1 MLDTTISLQRPVDY
15 YFNITEREDNIL
27 KNYSIEFPK
36 NSYTTIGVEYNNL
49 QLILESINRTS
60 NIKNTNTTCIGEVMQ
75 QRKYCKEINEI
86 KYENHIY
93 KFNTNFIYVIY
104 LCDGIFVAENEY
116 FNIFGYGDT
125 IKEAEN
131 DMASTL
137 EDLWNI
143 YVLENDYNLDD
154 GAKELKQK
162 LQKNIIRKEC

>member
-15 YFNITEREDNIL
+15 YLDITERENRIL
-27 KNYSIEFPK
+27 KNYSIELPEDT
-36 NSYTTIGVEYNNL
+36 YTTIGEKCNDL
-49 QLILESINRTS
+49 QSILERINRDS
-60 NIKNTNTTCIGEVMQ
+60 NIENANTTCIGDVMQ
-75 QRKYCKEINEI
+75 QIKYCKEVNKIQ
-86 KYENHIY
+86 YENHIY
-93 KFNTNFIYVIY
+93 KFDVKFIYVIY

-125 IKEAEN
+125 MKEAEN

-137 EDLWNI
+137 EDLWNV
-143 YVLENDYNLDD
+143 YVLEDDNNLDD